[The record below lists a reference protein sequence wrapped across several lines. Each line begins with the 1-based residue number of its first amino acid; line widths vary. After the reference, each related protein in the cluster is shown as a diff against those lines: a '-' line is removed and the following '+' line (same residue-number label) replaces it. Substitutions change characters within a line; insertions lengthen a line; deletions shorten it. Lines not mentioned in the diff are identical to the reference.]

1 MSRAAASAAAIILAA
16 IVPAHAE
23 GPASAPP
30 PAPATPRATAA
41 TDGPARAQHGLAI
54 GVEVG
59 EPASVT
65 VGWWTDTLGV
75 AAALGTGTR
84 AGAGLSVHADLQLVV
99 ARLAPAVPLRL
110 GLGGRYYHHG
120 YEPMSFDEVPDS
132 HYGIRASAALAYETG
147 ALQLYAEVAP
157 GVDVKRTASC
167 TLGSGPYSI
176 CPHAQENPLF
186 IQLVVG
192 ARWFLSH

>member
-1 MSRAAASAAAIILAA
+1 MSRPAASAAALILGA

-23 GPASAPP
+23 RPARAPS
-30 PAPATPRATAA
+30 PAPTTTTATTA
-41 TDGPARAQHGLAI
+41 GPARAQRGLAL
-54 GVEVG
+54 GVEIG

-65 VGWWTDTLGV
+65 VGWWKDTLGV

-84 AGAGLSVHADLQLVV
+84 EGAGLSVHADLQLLA

-110 GLGGRYYHHG
+110 GLGGRYYRHG
-120 YEPMSFDEVPDS
+120 YEPMSVDEVPDS

-176 CPHAQENPLF
+176 CPHAQEHPLF
-186 IQLVVG
+186 LQLVVG